1 MRPETIA
8 RPYFPDNVSATR
20 YWENGGASEENGARQ
35 ERGDKIIEATMKQ
48 GLPAFCLCSIKI
60 PTLKERRER
69 EAWNHA
75 SGNEKSSVDRCSTS
89 CLK

>member
-8 RPYFPDNVSATR
+8 RSPYFPDNVSATR
-20 YWENGGASEENGARQ
+20 YRKNGRASEENGAWQ

-48 GLPAFCLCSIKI
+48 GLPGSTAFCLCSIKI

-69 EAWNHA
+69 EA
-75 SGNEKSSVDRCSTS
+75 
-89 CLK
+89 